1 MGIFAV
7 NRGNSDFAPLVTNFV
22 PLHLKEC
29 MAAGLLLS
37 SISAGDK
44 RMKIEVQRIEYEV
57 NWHAIRCLT
66 GAMMVSCAMWGGII
80 RGVLA
85 LVK

>member
-1 MGIFAV
+1 M
-7 NRGNSDFAPLVTNFV
+7 RT
-22 PLHLKEC
+22 
-29 MAAGLLLS
+29 
-37 SISAGDK
+37 
-44 RMKIEVQRIEYEV
+44 KIERIEYEI

-66 GAMMVSCAMWGGII
+66 GAMLVSCAMWGGII